1 MRKIRVRY
9 APSPTGLLHIGNA
22 RSALFNYLFAKHY
35 NGDFI
40 VRIENTDIKRN
51 VSDGESSQLELL
63 KWLGIEIDES
73 PEVGGK
79 HGPYRQLERLSFY
92 KKYSDDLI
100 RRGLAYQEENGAV
113 RFSVP
118 KNIKIEFDDLVRGK
132 LSFESNEVE
141 DWVIIKE
148 NGIPTYNFAVVIDD
162 HLMEITHVLR
172 GEEHIT
178 NTPKQIMIYDSFR
191 WEKPKFGHMTII
203 VNKEK
208 KKLSKRDK
216 DVNQFISEYKE
227 QGFIPQALFNFI
239 TLLGWSPPIE
249 EEILSK
255 EQIINFFDGTRL
267 VKSPSTF
274 DTDKMKYINQ
284 QYLKKIEPKEFNLI
298 VKKYL
303 DKSILKNITDW
314 WLVEFSKLV
323 KDRIVSFSD
332 IQKLYDTYFPVK
344 FDISQEKNEYLKE
357 NNSIIVLKELL
368 GLIESDSKDLSL
380 INEIINEVSK
390 KTSFKGKILFKS
402 IRLATTGEEHGP
414 SLSLLFPLIG
424 KDSLIIRLKKSIER
438 LEN

>member
-35 NGDFI
+35 KGDFI

-79 HGPYRQLERLSFY
+79 YGPYRQLERLSFY

-118 KNIKIEFDDLVRGK
+118 KNIKVEFDDLVRGK

-191 WEKPKFGHMTII
+191 WEKPK
-203 VNKEK
+203 
-208 KKLSKRDK
+208 
-216 DVNQFISEYKE
+216 
-227 QGFIPQALFNFI
+227 
-239 TLLGWSPPIE
+239 
-249 EEILSK
+249 
-255 EQIINFFDGTRL
+255 
-267 VKSPSTF
+267 
-274 DTDKMKYINQ
+274 
-284 QYLKKIEPKEFNLI
+284 
-298 VKKYL
+298 
-303 DKSILKNITDW
+303 
-314 WLVEFSKLV
+314 
-323 KDRIVSFSD
+323 
-332 IQKLYDTYFPVK
+332 
-344 FDISQEKNEYLKE
+344 
-357 NNSIIVLKELL
+357 
-368 GLIESDSKDLSL
+368 
-380 INEIINEVSK
+380 
-390 KTSFKGKILFKS
+390 
-402 IRLATTGEEHGP
+402 
-414 SLSLLFPLIG
+414 
-424 KDSLIIRLKKSIER
+424 
-438 LEN
+438 